1 MGLGGIPNDLEGLFH
16 PDLPTFPVWPENK
29 ERMISKNQ
37 AAFFLEEG
45 QSS

>member
-16 PDLPTFPVWPENK
+16 THLPAFPVRPENE
-29 ERMISKNQ
+29 ERMIAKNQ
-37 AAFFLEEG
+37 PASFLEEE

>member
-16 PDLPTFPVWPENK
+16 SDLPTFPVRPENK

-37 AAFFLEEG
+37 AAFFLEER